1 MLGGVTVCCTKPS
14 PQRGS
19 PRRIQMPSDIQW
31 IAARI
36 AEARKKHDSVTDAVS
51 VRMEK
56 LLSSELSEQPLSTT
70 ELKKIAELLLADMLP
85 ASSDTEA
92 KE

>member
-1 MLGGVTVCCTKPS
+1 
-14 PQRGS
+14 
-19 PRRIQMPSDIQW
+19 MPSDVQW
-31 IAARI
+31 IVARI
-36 AEARKKHDSVTDAVS
+36 VEARKDHDSVTDAVS

-56 LLSSELSEQPLSTT
+56 LLGGELSEQPLSTT
-70 ELKKIAELLLADMLP
+70 KLSNIAKLLVADMVP

>member
-1 MLGGVTVCCTKPS
+1 MSNDV
-14 PQRGS
+14 
-19 PRRIQMPSDIQW
+19 QW

-36 AEARKKHDSVTDAVS
+36 AEARKNHDSVTDAVS

-56 LLSSELSEQPLSTT
+56 LLGGELSEQPLSTT
-70 ELKKIAELLLADMLP
+70 KLSSIAKSLVADMVP

>member
-1 MLGGVTVCCTKPS
+1 
-14 PQRGS
+14 
-19 PRRIQMPSDIQW
+19 MPSDIQW

-36 AEARKKHDSVTDAVS
+36 AEARKNHDSVTDAVS

-56 LLSSELSEQPLSTT
+56 LLGGELSEQPLSTT
-70 ELKKIAELLLADMLP
+70 NLTSIAKLLLADMVP

>member
-1 MLGGVTVCCTKPS
+1 
-14 PQRGS
+14 
-19 PRRIQMPSDIQW
+19 MPSAVQW

-36 AEARKKHDSVTDAVS
+36 AEARKNHDSVTDAVS
-51 VRMEK
+51 VRMEE
-56 LLSSELSEQPLSTT
+56 LLGGELSEQPLSTT
-70 ELKKIAELLLADMLP
+70 KLSSIAKLLVADMVP

>member
-1 MLGGVTVCCTKPS
+1 
-14 PQRGS
+14 
-19 PRRIQMPSDIQW
+19 MPSDVQW

-36 AEARKKHDSVTDAVS
+36 AEARRNHDSVTDAVS

-56 LLSSELSEQPLSTT
+56 LLGGELSEQPLSRTK
-70 ELKKIAELLLADMLP
+70 LSSIAKLLVVDMVP
-85 ASSDTEA
+85 ASSDAEA

>member
-1 MLGGVTVCCTKPS
+1 
-14 PQRGS
+14 
-19 PRRIQMPSDIQW
+19 MPSDVQW

-36 AEARKKHDSVTDAVS
+36 AEARKNHDSVTDAVS

-56 LLSSELSEQPLSTT
+56 LLGGELSEQPLSTT
-70 ELKKIAELLLADMLP
+70 KLSSIAKLLVADMVP
-85 ASSDTEA
+85 ALSDTEA

>member
-1 MLGGVTVCCTKPS
+1 
-14 PQRGS
+14 
-19 PRRIQMPSDIQW
+19 MPSDVQW

-36 AEARKKHDSVTDAVS
+36 AEARKDHDSVTDAVS
-51 VRMEK
+51 IRMEK
-56 LLSSELSEQPLSTT
+56 LLGGELSEQQLSTT
-70 ELKKIAELLLADMLP
+70 KLSSIAKLLVADMVP